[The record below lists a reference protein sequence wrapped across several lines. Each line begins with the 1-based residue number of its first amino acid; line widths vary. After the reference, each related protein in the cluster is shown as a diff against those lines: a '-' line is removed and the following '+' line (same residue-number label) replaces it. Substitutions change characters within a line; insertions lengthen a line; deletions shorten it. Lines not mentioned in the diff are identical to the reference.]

1 VDNKFYTSNRYDKY
15 KEMVLYY
22 KKHPFKYIIS
32 VEQNFNLKLKWHQKI
47 KLFLFSMGL
56 LKTKYQKRQEKLD
69 KLLRKY
75 IN

>member
-1 VDNKFYTSNRYDKY
+1 MDNEFYTSNYRDKY

-22 KKHPFKYIIS
+22 KKHPFKYIKS
-32 VEQNFNLKLKWHQKI
+32 VEQSFNLNLKWYQKI

-56 LKTKYQKRQEKLD
+56 LKTEHQKRQEKLD

-75 IN
+75 IK